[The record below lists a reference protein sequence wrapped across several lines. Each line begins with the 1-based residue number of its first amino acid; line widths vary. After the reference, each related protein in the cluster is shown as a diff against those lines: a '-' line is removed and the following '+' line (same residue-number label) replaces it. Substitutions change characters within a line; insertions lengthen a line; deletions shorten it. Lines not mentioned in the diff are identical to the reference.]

1 MKLSIIIPA
10 YNEASTIGRVIAQ
23 IREVDLPGVER
34 VILVV
39 NDGSSDR
46 TEEVARST
54 GAVVINHL
62 LNRGVG
68 GALGTG
74 IEAALRQGA
83 DILVT
88 CDADGQH
95 SSEDVRKVMEPV
107 RSGQADVVNG
117 SRMLAA
123 DGMPWTRRIAN
134 RVANLV
140 TWVLFGIHMT
150 DSQSGLRAF
159 SRSAAMQIRIRTNTY
174 EVNSEVCGEIRRHR
188 LRFMEVPIRAIY
200 TDYSMSKGQGFTMGL
215 KTLIRLILTKLR
227 AHS

>member
-10 YNEASTIGRVIAQ
+10 YNEASTIGHVIAQ

-46 TEEVARST
+46 TEEAARST
-54 GAVVINHL
+54 GAVVINHI